1 MLEYIITNSDVL
13 FIYITYI
20 MNKIIFFLITIMM
33 FTGCYDSENIWDEKE
48 NVGYIDYSTLPVNK
62 LSSEDKILLKNIDF
76 QRGKYVCALSK
87 EGILAKGVSEKR
99 YQFFL
104 EYLENQ
110 NAILAE
116 YIKDGA
122 TVTFGNKSFGP
133 KGEFIEE
140 VLPEFGKSANL
151 LSRSVGD
158 FQAAQGIIVP
168 GSSNNIISFKAFY
181 RISISGIGKEM
192 SHWTVFLIEPYKGLR
207 RILSG
212 TSSLPTTTYVQ
223 TASSDT
229 FVDWDWQGEC
239 VDIVRSNPT
248 LTVNSNI
255 RGVELTFNTSK
266 DWNYNVTFTP
276 VLPNYIIVKFNKNL
290 LWMEAKD
297 QNPEGINWMYYA
309 EIYDNYSG
317 ILWHGTEIQYGHP
330 INNFPVPGDREITI
344 YLSYARYDSVLG
356 KYVADRFIAQQEFYV
371 PREW

>member
-266 DWNYNVTFTP
+266 DWNYNVTFNP

-297 QNPEGINWMYYA
+297 QNPEGINWIYYA

>member
-297 QNPEGINWMYYA
+297 QNPKGINWIYYA

-330 INNFPVPGDREITI
+330 INNFLVHGDREITI

>member
-1 MLEYIITNSDVL
+1 
-13 FIYITYI
+13 
-20 MNKIIFFLITIMM
+20 
-33 FTGCYDSENIWDEKE
+33 
-48 NVGYIDYSTLPVNK
+48 
-62 LSSEDKILLKNIDF
+62 
-76 QRGKYVCALSK
+76 
-87 EGILAKGVSEKR
+87 
-99 YQFFL
+99 
-104 EYLENQ
+104 
-110 NAILAE
+110 
-116 YIKDGA
+116 
-122 TVTFGNKSFGP
+122 
-133 KGEFIEE
+133 
-140 VLPEFGKSANL
+140 
-151 LSRSVGD
+151 
-158 FQAAQGIIVP
+158 
-168 GSSNNIISFKAFY
+168 
-181 RISISGIGKEM
+181 M

>member
-1 MLEYIITNSDVL
+1 M
-13 FIYITYI
+13 
-20 MNKIIFFLITIMM
+20 
-33 FTGCYDSENIWDEKE
+33 
-48 NVGYIDYSTLPVNK
+48 
-62 LSSEDKILLKNIDF
+62 
-76 QRGKYVCALSK
+76 
-87 EGILAKGVSEKR
+87 
-99 YQFFL
+99 
-104 EYLENQ
+104 
-110 NAILAE
+110 
-116 YIKDGA
+116 
-122 TVTFGNKSFGP
+122 
-133 KGEFIEE
+133 
-140 VLPEFGKSANL
+140 LPEFGKSANL

-239 VDIVRSNPT
+239 VDIVSSNPT
-248 LTVNSNI
+248 
-255 RGVELTFNTSK
+255 
-266 DWNYNVTFTP
+266 

-297 QNPEGINWMYYA
+297 QNPKGINWIYYA

-330 INNFPVPGDREITI
+330 INNFLVHGDREITI

>member
-1 MLEYIITNSDVL
+1 
-13 FIYITYI
+13 

-330 INNFPVPGDREITI
+330 INNFLVHGDREITI

>member
-297 QNPEGINWMYYA
+297 QNPKGINWIYYA

>member
-297 QNPEGINWMYYA
+297 QNPKGINWIYYA

-330 INNFPVPGDREITI
+330 INNFLVHGDREITI

-371 PREW
+371 PREC

>member
-1 MLEYIITNSDVL
+1 
-13 FIYITYI
+13 
-20 MNKIIFFLITIMM
+20 MNKIIFSLITIMM

-151 LSRSVGD
+151 LSRSLGD

-266 DWNYNVTFTP
+266 DWNYNV
-276 VLPNYIIVKFNKNL
+276 I
-290 LWMEAKD
+290 
-297 QNPEGINWMYYA
+297 
-309 EIYDNYSG
+309 
-317 ILWHGTEIQYGHP
+317 
-330 INNFPVPGDREITI
+330 
-344 YLSYARYDSVLG
+344 
-356 KYVADRFIAQQEFYV
+356 
-371 PREW
+371 